1 LTDQNEEYTGF
12 DENEE
17 ENAEEN
23 GSTPSDRYPKFRIV
37 YQTTNYHLPQIDDLL
52 SKGDIVNIRPE
63 YQRRLR
69 WDNKKKS
76 ALIESFLLNI
86 PIPPVFFY
94 ESDFAQYE
102 VMDGQQRLNCIREF
116 YQNSFKLSGLKQLPE
131 LNGSQRND
139 LDEKIRRTLDRASI
153 SAIVLLAESAENK
166 QQSKTIRKEV
176 FERLNTGGQKL
187 NAQEIRNA
195 IFAGNFNDTIID
207 LTRQPLFTEI
217 WGIPPY
223 TESSKGDYYDN
234 PRRQKNVLYRTM
246 GDCQIVLRF
255 FALQDPENIKGAMQK
270 ILNNAAD
277 KGMSLSK
284 EECTELKSHYLSCLS
299 AAVKIRGRNPFDVVS
314 EAATAKRSIPF
325 QDALMCGL
333 GRLSEAERDL
343 ILERKKQVAN
353 SLDTFTKDPK
363 NYETLIG
370 RANTAEDTKDRIAKV
385 HNILKSA
392 IQ

>member
-1 LTDQNEEYTGF
+1 MEDDSTYTGF
-12 DENEE
+12 DED
-17 ENAEEN
+17 ENDSSEDNDSSPPA
-23 GSTPSDRYPKFRIV
+23 RYPKFRIV

-69 WDNKKKS
+69 WDSKKKS

-116 YQNSFKLSGLKQLPE
+116 YQNSFKLTGLKQLPE
-131 LNGSQRND
+131 LNGSRRTD

-153 SAIVLLAESAENK
+153 AAIVLLAESAENK
-166 QQSKTIRKEV
+166 DQSKTIRKEV

-195 IFAGNFNDTIID
+195 IYAGNFNDMIIE
-207 LTRQPLFTEI
+207 LTREPLFTEI

-223 TESSKGDYYDN
+223 TENTKGDYYDN

-255 FALQDPENIKGAMQK
+255 FALQDPEQIKGSMQK
-270 ILNNAAD
+270 VLNNTAET
-277 KGMSLSK
+277 GMSFAK
-284 EECTELKSHYLSCLS
+284 EKCAELKNHYMKCLD
-299 AAVKIRGRNPFDVVS
+299 AAVKIGGKEPFDVVS
-314 EAATAKRSIPF
+314 PTGTAKRSIPF

-333 GRLSEAERDL
+333 GRLNEAERSQLLANTKVAKKDL
-343 ILERKKQVAN
+343 SDFTGNPANYDILV
-353 SLDTFTKDPK
+353 
-363 NYETLIG
+363 G

-385 HNILKSA
+385 HNILKSS